1 MKKLIF
7 IAICAILN
15 AETIDGIAIKVDGN
29 IITIFEID
37 ELQKSKKITRQKA
50 VDELINE
57 KLREN

>member
-15 AETIDGIAIKVDGN
+15 AEIIDGIAIKVDGN

-57 KLREN
+57 KLASK